1 MKIKYGMHYI
11 YWQKDMDASNYVSHV
26 QRAAKA
32 GFDAVEM
39 GDDIL
44 FSLEGQELEVLKA
57 VKDEW
62 DIELSLGLDPPAFG
76 EFTAVDREQR
86 EAGIVYYQKLFPK
99 LEYLNVHTLG
109 GRLLYTSSH
118 KPCISVQK
126 EDMERGKESLAILA
140 RSAADYGI
148 TLNIEVCNRYECH
161 IVNTAKQGVEFLE
174 DLNEKN
180 VKLLLDTYH
189 MNIEESSFSAA
200 ILTAGN
206 FLGHVHAIEN
216 NRRLPGRG
224 HLPWNEIGD
233 ALRLIDYQGMITME
247 PLVQT
252 GGQLAD
258 FCRIWR
264 DMTDGADEQGMD
276 VQAKEALQ
284 FLRYIM
290 ERK

>member
-11 YWQKDMDASNYVSHV
+11 YWQKDLDARNYITHV

-32 GFDAVEM
+32 GFDAMEM

-44 FSLEGQELEVLKA
+44 FSLEGKELEALKA
-57 VKDEW
+57 VKD
-62 DIELSLGLDPPAFG
+62 DLKMELSLGLDPPSFG
-76 EFTAVDREQR
+76 EFTSAEKEQR
-86 EAGIVYYQKLFPK
+86 EAGITYYQKLFPK
-99 LEYLNVHTLG
+99 LEYLGVCTLG

-118 KPCISVQK
+118 KPCVGVQK
-126 EDMERGKESLAILA
+126 ADIERGKEALAVLA
-140 RSAADYGI
+140 KSAADYGI

-161 IVNTAKQGVEFLE
+161 IVNTAKQGAEFLK

-189 MNIEESSFSAA
+189 MNIEEESFADA
-200 ILTAGN
+200 ILAAGDY
-206 FLGHVHAIEN
+206 LGHVHAIEN

-233 ALRLIDYQGMITME
+233 ALRRIDYHGMMTME

-258 FCRIWR
+258 FCKIWR
-264 DMTDGADEQGMD
+264 DMTDGADLDGLD
-276 VQAKEALQ
+276 AHAKEALQ
-284 FLRYIM
+284 FLKYIM